1 MKTLIQ
7 VSLYRVLTSF
17 KLSGVILIIV
27 PSISQFI
34 YCLTYIFLKASITW
48 NQINQA
54 PFIAVKPM
62 IYLNVS
68 FRDVIENLAWFTL
81 TLALAYRSLKDIT
94 FLISELIRASE
105 YSLFLNHDL
114 ISSLWFSKFF
124 SELHNPLIRRVWLK
138 ATDIFA
144 WYRCTDKE
152 FKCWWWSVGLT

>member
-17 KLSGVILIIV
+17 KLSCVILIIV

-54 PFIAVKPM
+54 LFIAVKPM

-105 YSLFLNHDL
+105 YSLLLNHDL
-114 ISSLWFSKFF
+114 ISSL
-124 SELHNPLIRRVWLK
+124 
-138 ATDIFA
+138 
-144 WYRCTDKE
+144 
-152 FKCWWWSVGLT
+152 